1 MFGETILCLH
11 KRTVS
16 RSSSDKL
23 NKFYRKYCCVQA
35 ILYIYLVYFEVILG
49 MFSSMEEEDF
59 NVILVVIGKCF

>member
-1 MFGETILCLH
+1 MFGEAILCLH

-35 ILYIYLVYFEVILG
+35 TLHIYVVYFEIIRR